1 MPQQQHLADGAAHL
15 AGSNSVTEASSAEY
29 QSQKASPPVGL
40 RKPKCARC
48 RNHGRIAWIKGHKR
62 YCAYRDCTCEQ
73 CLLVVERQ
81 RVMAAQVALK
91 RRQAVEDALAM
102 ASPTQPANLVPSSSG
117 VVGYE
122 EPHKYRFSDRFPPE
136 KAGLADL
143 LPREPAKASSPIK
156 RDESP
161 TLQSIW
167 RDTTGITFA
176 RSRGLESALQ
186 LLAQDASRT
195 ATADSLLSTT
205 GSISPFECSKETECP
220 SLEETARQTA
230 AAAAAVRLNSSEE
243 MKSAAQCW
251 AAYPWEAH
259 SWPQTSQLLSA
270 LFLSLPPP
278 PGAFVHRQPM
288 AHLWSQLPPTR
299 LEAEAALQ
307 VQPLFPSTAAA
318 DTELSQLLFLPSV
331 HHRHQ
336 QQPQAKFRQSFG

>member
-1 MPQQQHLADGAAHL
+1 MPQQQPMLDGTAHL
-15 AGSNSVTEASSAEY
+15 VRSNSVTEVSSVEY

-122 EPHKYRFSDRFPPE
+122 EPHTSTKCRFSDRFPPE

-156 RDESP
+156 RDDSP

-176 RSRGLESALQ
+176 RTRGLESALQ
-186 LLAQDASRT
+186 LLTQDSSRT
-195 ATADSLLSTT
+195 ATTDSLLSTT

-220 SLEETARQTA
+220 SVEETARQTA
-230 AAAAAVRLNSSEE
+230 AAAVRLSGGEE
-243 MKSAAQCW
+243 VKSAQCW

-278 PGAFVHRQPM
+278 PGAFLHRQPM

-299 LEAEAALQ
+299 LEEEAALQ
-307 VQPLFPSTAAA
+307 VQPLFPSAAAA

-331 HHRHQ
+331 HHHHQ
-336 QQPQAKFRQSFG
+336 QQAKFRQSFG